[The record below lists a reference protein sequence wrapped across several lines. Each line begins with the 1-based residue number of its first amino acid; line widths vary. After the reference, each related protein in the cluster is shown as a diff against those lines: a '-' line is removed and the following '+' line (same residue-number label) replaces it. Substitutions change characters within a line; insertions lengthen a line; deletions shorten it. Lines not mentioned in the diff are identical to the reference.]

1 MHNLV
6 MSEDDMQYIILL
18 WKFTKK
24 LSNDKRD
31 NILSSSNI
39 NLIIDNL
46 NLC

>member
-24 LSNDKRD
+24 QLSYLMIKEIIYYPR
-31 NILSSSNI
+31 
-39 NLIIDNL
+39 LI
-46 NLC
+46 